1 MKEVNN
7 FYSWFV
13 KLGGDTTMLDV
24 PNVIERLNL
33 GRKKNKRKHNLKQF
47 NHVFKDERYY

>member
-1 MKEVNN
+1 MREVNN

-24 PNVIERLNL
+24 PHVIERLNS

-47 NHVFKDERYY
+47 NYVFTERYY